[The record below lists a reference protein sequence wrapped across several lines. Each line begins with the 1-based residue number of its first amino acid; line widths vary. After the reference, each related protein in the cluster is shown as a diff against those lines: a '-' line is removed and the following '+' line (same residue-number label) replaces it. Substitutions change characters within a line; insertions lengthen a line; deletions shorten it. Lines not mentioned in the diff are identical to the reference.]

1 MNAVN
6 PKSIRQLIITG
17 IMAGKPTKEIA
28 EAVQAAHPESAAAK
42 KSAKH
47 IGWYKA
53 DLKKRGLLPAKTE
66 ATAPETPAIETVA
79 PVITAETEAPKQK
92 RL

>member
-6 PKSIRQLIITG
+6 PKSIRQIICTALI
-17 IMAGKPTKEIA
+17 AGVPSKDIA
-28 EAVQAAHPESAAAK
+28 LAVQAAHPESAAAK

-53 DLKKRGLLPAKTE
+53 DLKKRGLLPT
-66 ATAPETPAIETVA
+66 ATATPATVSIPATVDETK
-79 PVITAETEAPKQK
+79 APKQNK
-92 RL
+92 AR